1 MRIDC
6 FIAWSGQE
14 ETQQT
19 ILQLRQS
26 KLSGSLFVISPVQ
39 ADFQYAKTLV
49 NTKPFST
56 ESMDQIAAGLE
67 GDFALIALRNTTLG
81 PGQFAL
87 ERLGGI
93 AADTGASMVY
103 SDYGEIKEGKYLNHP
118 VTDYQEGSLRDDFNF
133 GPVQLFR
140 KDVLEAWRQEL
151 KQKWDHAGFYELRL
165 LASRMGELIRIPEL
179 LFTMKE
185 TDVRLSGEKLFDYV
199 SSSAREKQ
207 IEMEAACT
215 DHLKKTGA
223 FLGPDFREVEFSGS
237 FPVEAT
243 VVIPVRNRVKT
254 IRDAVDSVLKQET
267 RFSFNLIVVDNHSTD
282 GTTNLLQQYQDSRL
296 IHLRP
301 ERNDLGIGG
310 CWNEALF
317 HEQCGRFAIQLDSD
331 DLYTDQ
337 HTLQKI
343 VDQFYQEKC
352 AMVIGSYQMCDFNLN
367 PIPPGLI
374 DHKEWTP
381 HNGPNNALRIN
392 GLGAPRAFYTP
403 VLREIRLPNTSYGE
417 DYAVG
422 LAISRTWKIGRIYE
436 AIYLCR
442 RWEDNS
448 DASLDVQKM
457 NAHDAYKDRLRTIE
471 LKARIRMN
479 EEVASGEAV
488 SC

>member
-1 MRIDC
+1 MKIDC

-14 ETQQT
+14 ETQKT

-26 KLSGSLFVISPVQ
+26 KLSGSLFVISPVE

-49 NTKPFST
+49 TAKPFST
-56 ESMDQIAAGLE
+56 ESMNQIAGGLK
-67 GDFALIALRNTTLG
+67 GDFALIALRNTSLD
-81 PGQFAL
+81 PRQFAL

-93 AADTGASMVY
+93 AADTDASMVY
-103 SDYGEIKEGKYLNHP
+103 SDYYEVKEEKYLHHP
-118 VTDYQEGSLRDDFNF
+118 VPDYQLGSLRDDFNF

-140 KDVLEAWRQEL
+140 KDVLTAYKQEVT
-151 KQKWDHAGFYELRL
+151 QKWDHAGFYALRL
-165 LASRMGELIRIPEL
+165 LASRMGELLRIPEF

-185 TDVRLSGEKLFDYV
+185 TDTRLSGEKLFDYV
-199 SSSAREKQ
+199 SGSAREKQ

-215 DHLKKTGA
+215 DHLKKVGA
-223 FLGPDFREVEFSGS
+223 FLNPEFREAEFTGS
-237 FPVEAT
+237 FPVEAS

-254 IRDAVDSVLKQET
+254 ICDAVNSVLKQET
-267 RFSFNLIVVDNHSTD
+267 RFPFNLIVVDNHSTD
-282 GTTNLLQQYQDSRL
+282 GTTDLLQQYTDSRL
-296 IHLRP
+296 IHLQP

-317 HEQCGRFAIQLDSD
+317 HQQCGRFAIQLDSD
-331 DLYTDQ
+331 DLYADQ

-343 VDQFYQEKC
+343 VDKFYQEKC

-403 VLREIRLPNTSYGE
+403 VLREIRLPDTSYGE

-422 LAISRTWKIGRIYE
+422 LAISRSWKIGRIYE
-436 AIYLCR
+436 AVYLCR

-448 DASLDVQKM
+448 DASLDVQKA
-457 NAHDAYKDRLRTIE
+457 NAHDTYKDRLRTIE

-479 EEVASGEAV
+479 KEAV
-488 SC
+488 SRE